1 MCFKLDMECMPVAS
15 IWAPPEVFIYEP
27 LQKRGDFFDFGGAAP
42 ILSPT
47 ATLMLQHHLESAGE
61 LLPLPYQD
69 ETFGVLNVLVCV
81 DCLDLEAT
89 VHLNGG
95 NRSWWK
101 SYAFVPDIVER
112 LPKSHLF
119 KIPQRK
125 NTAVL
130 IWEDDPNVGFIA
142 DMKRNKIM
150 GYKLTLLW
158 EGHRG
163 TTQLTLRRQ
172 TSTIESIRT
181 ESCASTDYKTTQ
193 NTINISCLQ
202 AQRLPTRCGW
212 TALHGRKPGR
222 RLKSFST
229 RRISCVAIFSTL
241 IRPPLSSAH
250 WRLRSSAIIFA
261 MLASYCHSPMRVTGI
276 AWSTRSTVSIVSI
289 AKRPCGR

>member
-1 MCFKLDMECMPVAS
+1 MRIFRLKNDVNKYQYFLPVADADVFRLDMDCTPVAS
-15 IWAPPEVFIYEP
+15 NWTPPEVFIYEP

-61 LLPLPYQD
+61 VLPLPYQD

-158 EGHRG
+158 EG
-163 TTQLTLRRQ
+163 
-172 TSTIESIRT
+172 S
-181 ESCASTDYKTTQ
+181 
-193 NTINISCLQ
+193 
-202 AQRLPTRCGW
+202 
-212 TALHGRKPGR
+212 
-222 RLKSFST
+222 
-229 RRISCVAIFSTL
+229 
-241 IRPPLSSAH
+241 
-250 WRLRSSAIIFA
+250 
-261 MLASYCHSPMRVTGI
+261 
-276 AWSTRSTVSIVSI
+276 
-289 AKRPCGR
+289 